1 MNWRTATLVPALAI
15 LMASAECVAQMAEKQ
30 DSVPTPSQKEIG
42 LQLRSIQCDGVY
54 FFNASGI
61 AGSIDLDLLQHVPGP
76 RASLGIRAGIETYH
90 AVGSR
95 GETTGPRYV
104 DYNMLLRSTVDTQ
117 LLRCDLYA
125 GYTYHT
131 SQQNHSQ
138 EGLFKCGI
146 DLKYML
152 IPHVAGILIKASG
165 GRNYGVIGAGFTVG
179 ISR

>member
-1 MNWRTATLVPALAI
+1 MNWQTATLVPALAI
-15 LMASAECVAQMAEKQ
+15 VMASAECFAQMAEKQ
-30 DSVPTPSQKEIG
+30 DSVLTPPQKEIS
-42 LQLRSIQCDGVY
+42 LQFRSIQCDGVY
-54 FFNASGI
+54 FFLASGI

-76 RASLGIRAGIETYH
+76 QATLGIRTGIETYH
-90 AVGSR
+90 AVGS
-95 GETTGPRYV
+95 GGQTTGPSYV
-104 DYNMLLRSTVDTQ
+104 DYNLLLRSTVEVQ
-117 LLRCDLYA
+117 MLRCDLYA

-131 SQQNHSQ
+131 SQQTHSG

-152 IPHVAGILIKASG
+152 IPRVAGVLIKASG